1 MPYIKK
7 DRRPKIDEAVQ
18 GLSDVLDE
26 QCFDTFPLENRWG
39 VGDMNYS
46 ITKLFHN
53 YILRNGVRYKTAVI
67 LFGTLVCVG
76 LELYRVIFGK
86 YEDQK
91 RRENGGVSRLDEV
104 TMEDVR

>member
-7 DRRPKIDEAVQ
+7 NRRPKIDEAVDR
-18 GLSDVLDE
+18 LSDVLDG
-26 QCFDTFPLENRWG
+26 QLDNHSWG

-86 YEDQK
+86 YEDKK
-91 RRENGGVSRLDEV
+91 RRENGGVSDLDA
-104 TMEDVR
+104 TTLEDVR